1 MTVREACVGTR
12 VLRIEDVRLLAGK
25 GCYVDDL
32 HRQGMLHAVV
42 VRSPVAHGVIH
53 SIAIGEAKS
62 MPGVRAVFTGED
74 IARDNDGRIPAIALR
89 LAPLPEL
96 VPFEQLVIAHEKVRY
111 VGEPLAIVV
120 ADSAAEAEDAA
131 DRIQADI
138 EPLPVVSDW
147 NASARNEG
155 LVFEKQ
161 GTNVAIT
168 YTARKGDARRD
179 FGPDVYVRKARFGVQ
194 RHTGITMET
203 RGLLAEWDES
213 RRKLTV
219 FGAAKV
225 PFSTRATL
233 APMLGLPVESI
244 DMIENDVGGGFGVR
258 GEFYVENFLVPYAAC
273 KLGLAVK
280 WIEDRRENLLGS
292 NHSREIDCE
301 LEIVCE
307 RSGRILALR
316 GSASVDCGAY
326 MRANS
331 AVPSRNVAQFMSGP
345 YDVPNIHI
353 ESTVYL
359 TNKAPIGTYRGPGRF
374 EADFFR
380 ERLFDIAACEL
391 DIDPIEFRRMNL
403 VKSEQMPYPLA
414 TLDKP
419 EKAEALD
426 SGDYRITLDRCL
438 AEFGWDDKLA
448 LQGRLIDGRFHG
460 IATGCFIE
468 GGAAGP
474 KETAR
479 IEIEEDGSITV
490 YVGSTAVGQGLVTVL
505 TQIAADAL
513 DVPMEQIRIR
523 HGSTT
528 YLKEGYGSYHSRS
541 TVMGGSAVLDA
552 AENLKARIRSVTAT
566 EARAAAEEVRIGRG
580 LTATF
585 RGNTLTAADL
595 GRLKVQAEGEFSN
608 HHHTYAYGAAAAH
621 VAVDADTGRVELL
634 DYFNVED
641 LGRVV
646 NPLTAEGQAVGAV
659 VQGLGGV
666 FLEHLA
672 YDESGQFLAGT
683 LADYLLPSAAD
694 FPRIRAMVLENSPS
708 PHNPLGAKGGG
719 EGGIVPVGGVVA
731 NAVAAALRSFD
742 VEPNT
747 LPLTPAKVWE
757 MIEQCR
763 REPRGDVAVIARSV
777 SDEAISKRSFRAP
790 RDRRGAMGLAM
801 TRLSAHG
808 SPSDEE
814 RR

>member
-1 MTVREACVGTR
+1 
-12 VLRIEDVRLLAGK
+12 
-25 GCYVDDL
+25 
-32 HRQGMLHAVV
+32 
-42 VRSPVAHGVIH
+42 
-53 SIAIGEAKS
+53 
-62 MPGVRAVFTGED
+62 MPGVRAVLTGD
-74 IARDNDGRIPAIALR
+74 DVAQDSGGRIPAIPLR

-96 VPFEQLVIAHEKVRY
+96 TPFEQLVIAQDKVRY
-111 VGEPLAIVV
+111 VGEPVAVVV
-120 ADSAAEAEDAA
+120 ADTLAQAEDAA
-131 DRIQADI
+131 DRIHLDI
-138 EPLPVVSDW
+138 EPLPVIASW
-147 NASARNEG
+147 RASARNES
-155 LVFEKQ
+155 LIFESH

-168 YTARKGDARRD
+168 YAARKGDAKQD
-179 FGPDVYVRKARFGVQ
+179 FGRDVYVRKAHFGIQ

-203 RGLLAEWDES
+203 RGLLAEWDAT
-213 RRKLTV
+213 RGKLTV

-233 APMLGLPVESI
+233 APMLGLSPESI

-258 GEFYVENFLVPYAAC
+258 GEFYVENFLVPYAAR
-273 KLGLAVK
+273 KLGVPVK

-307 RSGRILALR
+307 RNGRIVALR
-316 GSASVDCGAY
+316 GAASVDCGAY

-331 AVPSRNVAQFMSGP
+331 TVPSRNVAQFMSGP
-345 YDVPNIHI
+345 YDIPNIHV
-353 ESTVYL
+353 ESTVYV

-380 ERLFDIAACEL
+380 ERMFDIAARAL
-391 DIDPIEFRRMNL
+391 GIDPVQVRRMNL
-403 VKSEQMPYPLA
+403 VHASGMPYPLA
-414 TLDKP
+414 TIDKP
-419 EKAEALD
+419 QKAEELD

-438 AEFGWDDKLA
+438 AEFGWKEKLA
-448 LQGRLIDGRFHG
+448 LQGELIDGKYHG
-460 IATGCFIE
+460 IAIGCFIE

-479 IEIEEDGSITV
+479 IEIEDDGNVTV

-513 DVPMEQIRIR
+513 DVPMERIRIR

-528 YLKEGYGSYHSRS
+528 YLKEGFGSYHSRS

-552 AENLKARIRSVTAT
+552 ANKLKARIRAAAAT
-566 EARAAAEEVRIGRG
+566 EAREAADEVHIGRG

-595 GRLKVQAEGEFSN
+595 GRMKVQADGEFAN

-621 VAVDADTGRVELL
+621 VTVDPGTGRVELI

-641 LGRVV
+641 LGRVI
-646 NPLTAEGQAVGAV
+646 NPLTAQGQAVGAV
-659 VQGLGGV
+659 VQGLGGT

-672 YDESGQFLAGT
+672 YDENGQFLAGT
-683 LADYLLPSAAD
+683 FADYLLPSAED
-694 FPRIRAMVLENSPS
+694 FPRIRAVVLGNSPS

-731 NAVAAALRSFD
+731 NAVAAALASLGI
-742 VEPNT
+742 EPNT

-757 MIEQCR
+757 MINTRRRHEQ
-763 REPRGDVAVIARSV
+763 P
-777 SDEAISKRSFRAP
+777 
-790 RDRRGAMGLAM
+790 
-801 TRLSAHG
+801 
-808 SPSDEE
+808 
-814 RR
+814 